1 LELDDW
7 LMANLK
13 SGQTVALD
21 PWLSSAGSARA
32 LEKRLSERGIK
43 LLPLEQNPIHGV
55 WTARPARSDAPV
67 IFHPLE
73 FAGETT
79 ASKVEKIRAKL
90 SERTADALVV
100 SALDEVAWLFNIRG
114 SDVEFNPVVT
124 AYGVVT
130 MNEGLHLFI
139 DAGKVASA
147 PPGALDGIT
156 VHAYEDIESF
166 LKSLSSRGLKT
177 MADPAQLNW
186 RLYRAI
192 EGAVVN
198 APSPISLPKSLKNA
212 VELQGIRKAHVRDG
226 VALTAFIAW
235 LHKTIRSGARELTEF
250 DVAEIIETYRGKMD
264 LHVSPSFAT
273 IAGYGKNGETFSF
286 WSDMLTY
293 ILITSSRIYE

>member
-1 LELDDW
+1 LIAHLQP
-7 LMANLK
+7 
-13 SGQTVALD
+13 GQTVAVD
-21 PWLSSAGSARA
+21 PWLSSAGAARA
-32 LEKRLSERGIK
+32 LEKKLTARGIK
-43 LLPLEQNPIHGV
+43 LVPLEHNPIHDV
-55 WTARPARSDAPV
+55 WTARPARSDAPA

-79 ASKVEKIRAKL
+79 ASKVEKIRARLGEKD
-90 SERTADALVV
+90 ADALVI

-124 AYGVVT
+124 SYGVVT
-130 MNEGLHLFI
+130 RNEGLHLFV

-147 PPGALDGIT
+147 PAGALDGIT
-156 VHAYEDIESF
+156 VHAYEDIEGF
-166 LKSLSSRGLKT
+166 LKDLSSRGLKT

-192 EGAVVN
+192 EGSVVN

-212 VELQGIRKAHVRDG
+212 VELEGMKNAHIRDG

-235 LHKTIRSGARELTEF
+235 LHETVRSGARELTEF
-250 DVAEIIETYRGKMD
+250 DVTEIIETYRGKMD

-273 IAGYGKNGETFSF
+273 IAGYGKNGE
-286 WSDMLTY
+286 
-293 ILITSSRIYE
+293 